1 MHKLNVEGFLEII
14 FKMYIIKKI
23 VDRDEVSLSLHLLI
37 HINSGYASFSRF
49 TKINIIIN
57 MVEKNGCIKIG
68 IYHIFPNITDSFINI
83 TGI

>member
-23 VDRDEVSLSLHLLI
+23 VDRDEVSLSLYLLI
-37 HINSGYASFSRF
+37 HINSRYAIFSRF

-57 MVEKNGCIKIG
+57 MVEK
-68 IYHIFPNITDSFINI
+68 TAV
-83 TGI
+83 

>member
-37 HINSGYASFSRF
+37 HINSIVLSYLIKLIHSRF
-49 TKINIIIN
+49 GRRILLYK
-57 MVEKNGCIKIG
+57 G
-68 IYHIFPNITDSFINI
+68 ILFFL
-83 TGI
+83 